1 VKFTLRKYAGALC
14 GVGAIFFLT
23 APLFAVKEAVAF
35 SLGQIRVTGAPD
47 KKFKVEIPVRVDG
60 KPGLNVSLGDAV
72 DYKKI
77 GAPRPSFLDSLILE
91 VAPHPV
97 AKGQSI
103 LYITSVKPLL
113 LPSFN
118 LVVKAS
124 LGGGTILKNYFL
136 ALDFQKNLN
145 LDLPVTSEER
155 SEMEKIARELRKLR
169 PGEEIKGPEP
179 DETDEMAMIEK
190 IKKQEQEA
198 QLEEDRIES
207 ESISKPAPAATGATG
222 ATAAADRGR
231 PVKISPSKP
240 ATRKLGPEQA
250 EADEVAMIEK
260 IKKQEQAA
268 QLEESRI
275 RPETGAVPE
284 PEKSIIEPSAERPPI
299 MQGQVIGVSADPGAN
314 VYEVKKGDTLYK
326 IAKKLGVSSK
336 DYDRVVV
343 ALWRGN
349 SRHFIKGNIH
359 GLYSGRQLDFS
370 HVNETALN
378 ISRAEA
384 KKIIEDQWPLW
395 QSRAVADLAK
405 AMETS
410 KPLIGIKAPAVKLP
424 FKSEILSVLTGWRES
439 FEKGDMAGHMKYYS
453 DNYESG
459 EVTKQDLRDVKYKQG
474 FGESKIG
481 VKLDDV
487 KMIENDGVI
496 EVVLPALK
504 GSDKSM
510 AKIPGKLY
518 FAIENGRY
526 RIVKE
531 TGGGE
536 LSLVSDGKKA
546 RHPFILHIASFKKQ
560 EPAQKLVELLRQKG
574 YNAFEVLSFVPGKG
588 SWYRVA
594 VDRFASVSE
603 ADMFSNTF
611 KKNGLSRY
619 ARTLKLPYAIRIG
632 DIVSSEKV
640 EAKIEEYLRKGF
652 STYNVKEGLNGKAS
666 IFLGAFDSE
675 KSATRALALLGE
687 LKDLSSVVS
696 P

>member
-1 VKFTLRKYAGALC
+1 MKFTLRKYAGALC

-47 KKFKVEIPVRVDG
+47 KEFKVEIPVRVDG
-60 KPGLNVSLGDAV
+60 KPGLKVSLGDAA

-97 AKGQSI
+97 AKDQSV

-169 PGEEIKGPEP
+169 PGEKIKEPEP
-179 DETDEMAMIEK
+179 EPEPNELDEVAMIEK

-207 ESISKPAPAATGATG
+207 EGISKPAPAATGNKV
-222 ATAAADRGR
+222 R
-231 PVKISPSKP
+231 PVKISPLKP
-240 ATRKLGPEQA
+240 ATRKLEPEQA

-260 IKKQEQAA
+260 IKKQEQEA

-284 PEKSIIEPSAERPPI
+284 PKKSIIEPSAKRPPI
-299 MQGQVIGVSADPGAN
+299 MQGQVVGVSADPGAN

-326 IAKKLGVSSK
+326 IVRKLGVSSR

-343 ALWRGN
+343 ALWRDN

-405 AMETS
+405 AVETS

-424 FKSEILSVLTGWRES
+424 FKSEILSALTGWRES
-439 FEKGDMAGHMKYYS
+439 FEKGDMAAHMKYYS
-453 DNYESG
+453 DNYENG
-459 EVTKQDLRDVKYKQG
+459 EVTKRDLRDVKYKQG
-474 FGESKIG
+474 FGESKID

-504 GSDKSM
+504 GSDKNM
-510 AKIPGKLY
+510 ARIPGKLY

-536 LSLVSDGKKA
+536 PSLVSDGKKA

>member
-1 VKFTLRKYAGALC
+1 MKFTLRKYAGALC

-23 APLFAVKEAVAF
+23 APLFAVKDAVAF
-35 SLGQIRVTGAPD
+35 SLGQIRVTGAPN
-47 KKFKVEIPVRVDG
+47 KEFRAEIPVRVDG
-60 KPGLNVSLGDAV
+60 KSGLNVSLGDAA

-77 GAPRPSFLDSLILE
+77 GAPRPSFLDNLILK

-97 AKGQSI
+97 AKNQSV

-145 LDLPVTSEER
+145 LDLPATAEER
-155 SEMEKIARELRKLR
+155 SEMEKIARELRKLK
-169 PGEEIKGPEP
+169 PGEEIKEPEP
-179 DETDEMAMIEK
+179 SA
-190 IKKQEQEA
+190 
-198 QLEEDRIES
+198 L
-207 ESISKPAPAATGATG
+207 
-222 ATAAADRGR
+222 
-231 PVKISPSKP
+231 
-240 ATRKLGPEQA
+240 
-250 EADEVAMIEK
+250 DEVAMIEK
-260 IKKQEQAA
+260 IKKQEQEAR
-268 QLEESRI
+268 LEESRT
-275 RPETGAVPE
+275 RPKIG
-284 PEKSIIEPSAERPPI
+284 EKSIIEPSAERPPI
-299 MQGQVIGVSADPGAN
+299 MEGQVVGISADPGAN

-343 ALWRGN
+343 ALWRDN
-349 SRHFIKGNIH
+349 SRNFIKGNIH
-359 GLYSGRQLDFS
+359 GLYNGRQLDFS
-370 HVNETALN
+370 HVNETASN

-395 QSRAVADLAK
+395 QSRAVADSAK
-405 AMETS
+405 TMGIDTS
-410 KPLIGIKAPAVKLP
+410 SRKPLIGIKAPAVKLP
-424 FKSEILSVLTGWRES
+424 FESEILSALTGWKKS
-439 FEKGDMAGHMKYYS
+439 FEKGDMAVHMKYYS
-453 DNYESG
+453 DNYKNG
-459 EVTKQDLRDVKYKQG
+459 EVTKQDLSDVKYKQG

-481 VKLDDV
+481 VKFDDV
-487 KMIENDGVI
+487 KMIENNGVI

-504 GSDKSM
+504 GSDKNM

-536 LSLVSDGKKA
+536 PSPVSDGKKA

-560 EPAQKLVELLRQKG
+560 EQAQKLVELLRQKG

-594 VDRFASVSE
+594 VARFTSVSE

-687 LKDLSSVVS
+687 LKDLSSVVR